1 MGEKNSIESIL
12 EKISS
17 SEYVLKDIAYIK
29 QGIVSGA
36 DKYTDAHERKYHLG
50 YTKGEGIFV
59 LHQQEINAL
68 ELSDEEREFI
78 KEVYKNSQV
87 EKYKI
92 NYDGELNVLY
102 VTKESKPDK
111 IPCIINH
118 LQKFKPILESKRE
131 TKEGKLPWYSLHWP
145 RDRFL
150 FESDEKIINSR
161 RAKSNIFALDTRRCY
176 EQSDLMI
183 SVIKDDYKK
192 KLPAKYVL
200 ALLNSK
206 LYYVWLKN
214 KGKLKGDM
222 LEMFGAPLEEIPI
235 KVPSDEFNDKITK
248 IVDLLLDD
256 NSQSDY
262 YIEIDEL
269 IYDLFDLSPEEKEIM
284 RNYNK

>member
-1 MGEKNSIESIL
+1 MSREIIAQNCICNVKDVATHQILNEVLYETNSLRDYFECYNIPQKNLYEGEESYIRLSGFGMGEKNSIESIL

-161 RAKSNIFALDTRRCY
+161 RAKSNIFALDTGDSISLSF
-176 EQSDLMI
+176 SDLQ
-183 SVIKDDYKK
+183 
-192 KLPAKYVL
+192 
-200 ALLNSK
+200 N
-206 LYYVWLKN
+206 
-214 KGKLKGDM
+214 
-222 LEMFGAPLEEIPI
+222 
-235 KVPSDEFNDKITK
+235 
-248 IVDLLLDD
+248 
-256 NSQSDY
+256 
-262 YIEIDEL
+262 
-269 IYDLFDLSPEEKEIM
+269 
-284 RNYNK
+284 